1 MPVLKIFFSFRG
13 RTNRL
18 TFWLSL
24 MAAGL
29 VPGFLGLAAVAAATL
44 YRTRHADQLATYD
57 PVTSI
62 ELILSLPCIAVGIW
76 AGLAVQVKRWHDRG
90 KSGWMVL
97 INLIPILGTLWSLV
111 ELGFLKGSTGPT
123 RYGEEPASAGASP
136 AHGTH
141 LVLGAFPM
149 ALLSLTTPVVP
160 AMWQVTQGFQRL
172 AEEGTGG
179 AQGAVAVAALCLG
192 VVRPLWL
199 GTVVFLAALVAC
211 GAIQLL
217 ATRVGRHSPH
227 GSDTLG
233 SVSARW
239 GGYVL
244 ITSFLLMVFV
254 AVLIRRSQSIGA
266 VIMLVSDPQQSPEA
280 REAVM
285 KAFAGGGI
293 EQFSDVLGSEI
304 MLAVMAASALS
315 AALVAFAITN
325 VLTISSSK
333 APNWLAQYVWVL
345 CGVAGAAAAWNLI
358 GLGNDIRWF
367 QQAMR

>member
-1 MPVLKIFFSFRG
+1 M
-13 RTNRL
+13 
-18 TFWLSL
+18 
-24 MAAGL
+24 
-29 VPGFLGLAAVAAATL
+29 
-44 YRTRHADQLATYD
+44 
-57 PVTSI
+57 
-62 ELILSLPCIAVGIW
+62 
-76 AGLAVQVKRWHDRG
+76 
-90 KSGWMVL
+90 
-97 INLIPILGTLWSLV
+97 
-111 ELGFLKGSTGPT
+111 
-123 RYGEEPASAGASP
+123 
-136 AHGTH
+136 
-141 LVLGAFPM
+141 
-149 ALLSLTTPVVP
+149 
-160 AMWQVTQGFQRL
+160 
-172 AEEGTGG
+172 
-179 AQGAVAVAALCLG
+179 
-192 VVRPLWL
+192 
-199 GTVVFLAALVAC
+199 
-211 GAIQLL
+211 
-217 ATRVGRHSPH
+217 
-227 GSDTLG
+227 
-233 SVSARW
+233 
-239 GGYVL
+239 